1 MSTVIARDASA
12 ADQLVYTW
20 PYPIGAECDVQ
31 CNSDDQVVMC
41 PAWTVGNSLGP
52 GRHRWRTPDP
62 MRPTAAYFV
71 LTGPVEV
78 GFDCATSFVVP
89 LTQQPVRIRASGS
102 VTVRC
107 SDPMI
112 LVAQFVGLPFYDI
125 DRGLKQSVAR
135 SVERILARLLI
146 RRTVTTGSTLALMDR
161 AARGAIIEELL
172 AFHPAG
178 GAVFGLEF
186 ARLLSLDISVDDG
199 SQILGAPAVARP
211 IATRT
216 PSPGQVTVRDSV
228 VDMTLAKNAGHA
240 EGSVSGDAIRDN
252 RDNPKVTGSETV
264 RGRAPGVQ
272 TVAEILQQAQSNR
285 ASQSNHGMP
294 AAGQDA
300 TAAVQRLAA
309 ADDTLDGVKPV
320 RVDARQSV
328 MGGTASASGSFGA
341 ASSAAASSAGAARRK
356 TPQMGVAVASDGA
369 VAREASSAN
378 SGVASG
384 EITPRMAMPSAG
396 APMVAAMTAPQS
408 AASGEFTPR
417 TTTAPPA
424 MPAVAGEIA
433 PRSNGPQPR
442 GENDPQG
449 RGAIMAVGGMAIGMG
464 NAASGEVPTK
474 VPAGGRVLVQGGNG
488 LMQAAVVKQLLS
500 GYYELEVG
508 STGETMWVPM
518 AKVVPQ

>member
-107 SDPMI
+107 SDPMV
-112 LVAQFVGLPFYDI
+112 LVSQFVGLPFYDI

-228 VDMTLAKNAGHA
+228 VDMGPAKNAANGPVPV
-240 EGSVSGDAIRDN
+240 VSDANDRKIN
-252 RDNPKVTGSETV
+252 GNETV

-272 TVAEILQQAQSNR
+272 SVAEILQQAQNNRGGPSNG
-285 ASQSNHGMP
+285 AMP
-294 AAGQDA
+294 APALDA
-300 TAAVQRLAA
+300 NAAVQRLAA

-320 RVDARQSV
+320 RVDAAQSV
-328 MGGTASASGSFGA
+328 MGATASSP
-341 ASSAAASSAGAARRK
+341 RRK
-356 TPQMGVAVASDGA
+356 TPQMGVAITPAAGIMVASVRD
-369 VAREASSAN
+369 ASSAT

-384 EITPRMAMPSAG
+384 EITSRSSSGSPIIT
-396 APMVAAMTAPQS
+396 AMTAAQS
-408 AASGEFTPR
+408 ATAGEFTPR
-417 TTTAPPA
+417 TTTAPPSA
-424 MPAVAGEIA
+424 ASSMAAPPPAVPSVQSAPAVAGEIT
-433 PRSNGPQPR
+433 PRNNGPKPR

-449 RGAIMAVGGMAIGMG
+449 RGAIMAVGGMGIGMG
-464 NAASGEVPTK
+464 NAASGEVSSK
-474 VPAGGRVLVQGGNG
+474 VPPGGRVLVQGANG

>member
-107 SDPMI
+107 SDALM
-112 LVAQFVGLPFYDI
+112 LVSQFVGLPFYDI

-135 SVERILARLLI
+135 SVERILARLLV

-228 VDMTLAKNAGHA
+228 ADMTHAKNAGNVLPP
-240 EGSVSGDAIRDN
+240 VSSDANDR
-252 RDNPKVTGSETV
+252 KVAGNETV

-272 TVAEILQQAQSNR
+272 SVAEILQQAQSNR
-285 ASQSNHGMP
+285 GDQGNGTRP
-294 AAGQDA
+294 ADA
-300 TAAVQRLAA
+300 HDANAAVQRLAA

-320 RVDARQSV
+320 RVDAAQSV
-328 MGGTASASGSFGA
+328 MGGSASGLGDYGA
-341 ASSAAASSAGAARRK
+341 SAVAARRK
-356 TPQMGVAVASDGA
+356 TPQMGVPVIADAV
-369 VAREASSAN
+369 VARETSSAN

-384 EITPRMAMPSAG
+384 EITPRIAMVPASV
-396 APMVAAMTAPQS
+396 PTVTAMSAPQ
-408 AASGEFTPR
+408 AFASGEFTPR
-417 TTTAPPA
+417 TTTAPPSG
-424 MPAVAGEIA
+424 AVAGEIT
-433 PRSNGPQPR
+433 PRGNGSSSGAKPR

-449 RGAIMAVGGMAIGMG
+449 RGAIMAVGGMGIGMG
-464 NAASGEVPTK
+464 NAASGEVSTK
-474 VPAGGRVLVQGGNG
+474 VAAGGRVLVQGANG

>member
-31 CNSDDQVVMC
+31 CNTDDQVVMC

-62 MRPTAAYFV
+62 MRPTVAYFV

-89 LTQQPVRIRASGS
+89 LTQQPVRIRANGS

-107 SDPMI
+107 SDPLI
-112 LVAQFVGLPFYDI
+112 LVSQFVGLPFYDI

-135 SVERILARLLI
+135 SVERILARLLV

-161 AARGAIIEELL
+161 SARGAIIEELL

-186 ARLLSLDISVDDG
+186 VRLLSLEISVDDG

-228 VDMTLAKNAGHA
+228 VDMTPTKNAGGALGQHMGEA
-240 EGSVSGDAIRDN
+240 NATRDYLDN
-252 RDNPKVTGSETV
+252 RDTRDDRKITGNETV

-272 TVAEILQQAQSNR
+272 SVAEILQQAQTSR
-285 ASQSNHGMP
+285 ASQSSGSMP
-294 AAGQDA
+294 AAVLDPH
-300 TAAVQRLAA
+300 AAVHRSAA

-320 RVDARQSV
+320 RVDAGQSLIDPNA
-328 MGGTASASGSFGA
+328 MP
-341 ASSAAASSAGAARRK
+341 ARRK
-356 TPQMGVAVASDGA
+356 TPQMGVAIA
-369 VAREASSAN
+369 VEANGRELSSAN
-378 SGVASG
+378 SGIASG
-384 EITPRMAMPSAG
+384 EITSRAGGSGSAG
-396 APMVAAMTAPQS
+396 AAAASTAAAVAAPQ
-408 AASGEFTPR
+408 AVASGEFTPR
-417 TTTAPPA
+417 TTTVSSPT
-424 MPAVAGEIA
+424 PAVVGEIT
-433 PRSNGPQPR
+433 PRSNGPKPR
-442 GENDPQG
+442 GENDPHG
-449 RGAIMAVGGMAIGMG
+449 RGAIMAVGAMGIGMG
-464 NAASGEVPTK
+464 NAAAGEVSSK
-474 VPAGGRVLVQGGNG
+474 VPAGGRVLVQGANG

>member
-107 SDPMI
+107 SDPLM
-112 LVAQFVGLPFYDI
+112 LVSQFVGLPFYDI

-228 VDMTLAKNAGHA
+228 VDMAPAKNAVNA
-240 EGSVSGDAIRDN
+240 PMPVGSDANDRKIN
-252 RDNPKVTGSETV
+252 GNETV

-272 TVAEILQQAQSNR
+272 SVTEILQQAQNYRGGPSN
-285 ASQSNHGMP
+285 GDMP
-294 AAGQDA
+294 ASALDA
-300 TAAVQRLAA
+300 NAAVQRLAA

-320 RVDARQSV
+320 RVDAAQSV
-328 MGGTASASGSFGA
+328 MGATAGSP
-341 ASSAAASSAGAARRK
+341 RRK
-356 TPQMGVAVASDGA
+356 TPQMGVAFAPEAGLVGGGRD
-369 VAREASSAN
+369 ASSAT

-384 EITPRMAMPSAG
+384 EITSRNSGGSGGSPIITAMP
-396 APMVAAMTAPQS
+396 AAQS
-408 AASGEFTPR
+408 ATTPEFTTR
-417 TTTAPPA
+417 TTTAPPSA
-424 MPAVAGEIA
+424 ASSSITTPPPIAPSAQVVPAVAGEIT
-433 PRSNGPQPR
+433 PRNNGPKPR

-449 RGAIMAVGGMAIGMG
+449 RGAIMAVGGMGIGMG
-464 NAASGEVPTK
+464 NAASGEVSSK
-474 VPAGGRVLVQGGNG
+474 VPPGGRVLVQGANG